1 MGELVE
7 RPDEPARE
15 DPRTVGV
22 AVWSPVDPLPVAVF
36 GAAEDAFRLRTPAS
50 AVAIGSRRGSS
61 DGSSGR
67 SSKGERGR
75 KSQPTWTWQ
84 WPRDICLIRGT
95 ISGLVQLRIRCGL
108 AVVTVVCRAQ
118 KTQNRL
124 YVQLAA
130 STPFCHHPQPSF
142 IRCTQSRGDN
152 LPPDP
157 A

>member
-67 SSKGERGR
+67 SSKGGERE
-75 KSQPTWTWQ
+75 KKPTNL
-84 WPRDICLIRGT
+84 D
-95 ISGLVQLRIRCGL
+95 L
-108 AVVTVVCRAQ
+108 AVASGYMPYTWHYLWSCPAADQVRSSGRDRRLPGSEDAEQVICAVGGQ
-118 KTQNRL
+118 HPVLPSPPTQLHSLHTEPR
-124 YVQLAA
+124 
-130 STPFCHHPQPSF
+130 
-142 IRCTQSRGDN
+142 R
-152 LPPDP
+152 
-157 A
+157 